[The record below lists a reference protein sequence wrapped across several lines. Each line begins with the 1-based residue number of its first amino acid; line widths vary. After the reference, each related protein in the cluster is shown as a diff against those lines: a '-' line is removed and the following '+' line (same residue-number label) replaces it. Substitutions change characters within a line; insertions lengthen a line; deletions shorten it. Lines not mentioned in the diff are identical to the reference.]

1 MSKNFKY
8 VVLLRGVNVGG
19 NRLLRKEDFK
29 LVLESLGFRDVVIY
43 INSGNAVFS
52 SKTKPSVLKIQ
63 KALEDFCKFPVMALL
78 ISAEQ
83 MKAISDAIP
92 SNWTND
98 TLNNEKTGFKSDVI
112 FLFNSVNNR
121 QILQK
126 IGYKPEIETMKYVE
140 GAVISNIS
148 RKNQQRGSLQKLI
161 SNKSIYNNI
170 TIRNINTVKK
180 LTELANS

>member
-29 LVLESLGFRDVVIY
+29 LVLESLGFWDVVIY

-52 SKTKPSVLKIQ
+52 SKAKPSVLKIQ
-63 KALEDFCKFPVMALL
+63 KALEDYFKFPVMALL

-98 TLNNEKTGFKSDVI
+98 TLNKEKIGFKSDVI
-112 FLFNSVNNR
+112 FLFNSVNNHE
-121 QILQK
+121 ILQK

-148 RKNQQRGSLQKLI
+148 RKNQLRGSLQKLI